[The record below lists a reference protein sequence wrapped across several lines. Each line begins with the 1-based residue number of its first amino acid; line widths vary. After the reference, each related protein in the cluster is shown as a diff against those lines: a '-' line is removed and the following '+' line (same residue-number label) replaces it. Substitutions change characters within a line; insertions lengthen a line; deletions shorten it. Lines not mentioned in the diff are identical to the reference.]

1 MHPAILFGITVVD
14 MTEGVAGP
22 YAAMV
27 LGDMGANVFKVERPA
42 GDWSRPADHF
52 HVEGELN
59 AQFIALNR
67 NKRNI
72 SLDVASDGGK
82 QVLGR
87 MIAEADVLI
96 SNYRPGVMDRLGFG
110 YPQCQ
115 AIKPDLIYCTI
126 SGFGQ
131 QGAYAQN
138 PASDTIIQAMS
149 GLMSLVGEADGPPM
163 RVGFPMIDM
172 AAANYAVQ
180 SILLSLYGRQNGHG
194 GTNIDVSLMA
204 AALGLMTAGYTRY
217 MASGVVPLRQANE
230 NKTLAPAGAY
240 QGADGRYFAIAI
252 LRDEHWQ
259 KLCAA
264 LDLDGLA
271 QDPDLTTN
279 KQRVER
285 RAMLDEVLVPLF
297 ASQPAVYWLERLGAA
312 DILCGPINTYEDI
325 ANDPNLAS
333 QLPIV
338 DGMAAGVAQAIGV
351 PVRRNG
357 QYNATYRPAPA
368 KGQHTREVLAEFGFD
383 ADEAETFLA
392 SGAAFCMPI

>member
-1 MHPAILFGITVVD
+1 MQHGILSDITVID

-27 LGDMGANVFKVERPA
+27 LSDMGANVIKVERPA

-52 HVEGELN
+52 HVDGELN
-59 AQFIALNR
+59 AQFISLNR
-67 NKRNI
+67 NKRDIGLN
-72 SLDVASDGGK
+72 VASAGGK
-82 QVLGR
+82 QVLAR
-87 MIAEADVLI
+87 MIGQADVLI
-96 SNYRPGVMDRLGFG
+96 SNYRPGVMGKLGFG
-110 YPQCQ
+110 YEQCRE
-115 AIKPDLIYCTI
+115 IKPDLIYCTI

-131 QGAYAQN
+131 EGAYAQN

-149 GLMSLVGEADGPPM
+149 GLMSLVGEADGPPT

-180 SILLSLYGRQNGHG
+180 GILLSLYGRQNGRG
-194 GTNIDVSLMA
+194 GANLEVSLMG

-217 MASGVVPLRQANE
+217 MASGEVPLRQGNE

-240 QGADGRYFAIAI
+240 RAGDGRYFTIAI
-252 LRDEHWQ
+252 LRDEHWR

-264 LDLDGLA
+264 LDLRDLAEDQGLA
-271 QDPDLTTN
+271 TN
-279 KQRVER
+279 RQRVGR
-285 RAMLDEVLVPLF
+285 RAAIDGVIAPLF
-297 ASQPAVYWLERLGAA
+297 ASQPAAYWLERLGAA

-333 QLPIV
+333 QLPLV
-338 DGMAAGVAQAIGV
+338 DGMAPNVPTAMGV

-357 QYNATYRPAPA
+357 EYNATYRPAPA
-368 KGQHTREVLAEFGFD
+368 KGEHTDDILADFGFS
-383 ADEAETFLA
+383 AEERLEFLNT
-392 SGAAFCMPI
+392 GAAFRAKT